1 MEMLSKSTKLEDIAA
16 LMPKPGDTWRRE
28 RRWLRVEA
36 KAAAREI
43 PALRAQIATAMANVE
58 QATTLLIE
66 KARSISGN
74 QSKVPARTIAW
85 MIIAFSDGFTNNDLA
100 KDPITDAEYEPLI
113 RDLLASH
120 VF

>member
-1 MEMLSKSTKLEDIAA
+1 
-16 LMPKPGDTWRRE
+16 
-28 RRWLRVEA
+28 
-36 KAAAREI
+36 
-43 PALRAQIATAMANVE
+43 
-58 QATTLLIE
+58 
-66 KARSISGN
+66 
-74 QSKVPARTIAW
+74 

>member
-1 MEMLSKSTKLEDIAA
+1 
-16 LMPKPGDTWRRE
+16 
-28 RRWLRVEA
+28 
-36 KAAAREI
+36 
-43 PALRAQIATAMANVE
+43 
-58 QATTLLIE
+58 ATTLLIE